1 MSYSNHMKI
10 GLSQNG
16 FYAGLNPFV
25 TLVSKAI
32 IALIVLYA
40 VVFPEAAVATLSAVN
55 GLLLKTFNTY
65 YIYVASLFMLFCL
78 GLALSRFGR
87 IRLGRE
93 DEAPEFG
100 FFSWFAMMF
109 SAGMGIG
116 LMFYSIGEPLYH
128 FQSNPALM
136 QSGAEGG
143 NVAAVPSAMRY
154 SFLHWGLHAWGIYV
168 SAGLCMAY
176 FAFRKGLPLTIRS
189 TLYPLLGRSLNGPL
203 GHAIDV
209 LAVVATSLGVATT
222 MGTGVTQLVA
232 GVEFITGTGLL
243 INANGEPTLAALITT
258 LVLVMLLST
267 ISALTGVTRGVKW
280 LSQIN
285 VYLSIGLL
293 AFFMLLGSSLY
304 SLALFGTSLMD
315 YAVNLMPMSFAVWDS
330 STEVGGWQT
339 GWTIFYWAWWIA
351 FAPFVGLFLARIS
364 RGRTIREFVIGCML
378 VPSLICFAWMAFMGG
393 TGLDLELNGSA
404 DGAIAQAASSKIA
417 TVLFVTIDLLTSG
430 MLAELMKFGS
440 IVLIITYL
448 VTSADSGVLVLNTI
462 MAGGNSE
469 PLRRHRLVWGV
480 ILTLV
485 IGSLMLA
492 GGLGAIKTAMI
503 IGALPFSLVMVLM
516 CVSMIK
522 SLLQTEVRNSEAAP
536 QEASELS

>member
-1 MSYSNHMKI
+1 MSYSNSMQI
-10 GLSQNG
+10 DLSENG

-25 TLVSKAI
+25 TLFSKAI
-32 IALIVLYA
+32 IALIVVYA
-40 VVFPEAAVATLSAVN
+40 VVFPEAAVTTLSAIN
-55 GLLLKTFNTY
+55 GLLLKTFNSY
-65 YIYVASLFMLFCL
+65 YIYTASLFMLFCL
-78 GLALSRFGR
+78 ALALSRFGR

-93 DEAPEFG
+93 DEQPEFG
-100 FFSWFAMMF
+100 VFSWFAMMF

-136 QSGAEGG
+136 QSAAEGG
-143 NVAAVPSAMRY
+143 TGAAVPSAMRY

-189 TLYPLLGRSLNGPL
+189 TLYPLLGNALNGPL

-232 GVEFITGTGLL
+232 GLEFITGTGLL
-243 INANGEPTLAALITT
+243 INTQGEPTLLALIVT
-258 LVLVMLLST
+258 LVLIMLLST
-267 ISALTGVTRGVKW
+267 VSALTGVTRGVKW
-280 LSQIN
+280 LSQVNI
-285 VYLSIGLL
+285 YLSIGLL

-304 SLALFGTSLMD
+304 SLALFGSSLVD
-315 YAVNLMPMSFAVWDS
+315 YATNLMPMSFAVAETN
-330 STEVGGWQT
+330 TEIGGWQT

-364 RGRTIREFVIGCML
+364 RGRTIRQFVVGCML
-378 VPSLICFAWMAFMGG
+378 VPSLICFAWMTFMGG
-393 TGLDLELNGSA
+393 TGLDLELNGA
-404 DGAIAQAASSKIA
+404 ANGAIAQAASDNIA
-417 TVLFVTIDLLTSG
+417 SVLFVTIDLIDTGL
-430 MLAELMKFGS
+430 LAEIVKIGS
-440 IVLIITYL
+440 IVLIVTYL

-469 PLRRHRLVWGV
+469 PLRRHRLVWGI

-485 IGSLMLA
+485 VGSLLMA

-516 CVSMIK
+516 CVSMVK
-522 SLLQTEVRNSEAAP
+522 SLLQTEPRHHSAVRAD
-536 QEASELS
+536 